1 MTPERPFTTTI
12 PGLQKRKQGGPPI
25 AMVTA
30 YDAFHGRL
38 LRKSEIDIALVGDSL
53 GMVVQ
58 GNASTLSVTVDEI
71 LYHTRMV
78 SRGLMGTSLLVSDM
92 PFLSYQPSVET
103 AIREA
108 GRLIKEGGAQAVK
121 IEGGEA
127 FAETIRRLTTSMIP
141 VMGHIG
147 LLPQRVHS
155 MGGYRVQ
162 GRDREAQDR
171 LMNDARSLVQAGI
184 FALVIEGIP
193 WELARRITEEIS
205 VPTIGIGAGPHTN
218 GQVLVL
224 HDLLGWSEAET
235 LPRFVRRFGQ
245 AEEAALDSLRRFR
258 LEVSGTTY
266 PSLEE
271 SYSETEQ

>member
-1 MTPERPFTTTI
+1 MTPERLFTTTI
-12 PGLQKRKQGGPPI
+12 PGLQKRKHGGPPI

-58 GNASTLSVTVDEI
+58 GNASTLSVTVDDI

-121 IEGGEA
+121 LEGGEA
-127 FAETIRRLTTSMIP
+127 FAETIRRLTLSMIP

-155 MGGYRVQ
+155 MGGYKVQ
-162 GRDREAQDR
+162 GRDKEAQDR